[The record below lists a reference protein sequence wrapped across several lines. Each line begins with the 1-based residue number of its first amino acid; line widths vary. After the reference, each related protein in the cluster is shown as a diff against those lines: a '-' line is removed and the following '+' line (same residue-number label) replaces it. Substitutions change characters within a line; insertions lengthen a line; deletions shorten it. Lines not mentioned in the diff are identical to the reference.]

1 MPRTTTIPL
10 ILCRAADAFPRS
22 LRAVRAFFA
31 GLALLVA
38 FPAAAQ
44 AQYRCLGD
52 FSGNLDDTPDA
63 PGLRFGMYPGG
74 SAGQVG
80 PVGLPAKPEDA
91 AKREGAL
98 AVARPSGTS
107 RDFVIHLYRHFT
119 ADEAMQEQEKEADE
133 AVARYTS
140 LGYLVEYVVR
150 YMPEDEDP
158 AVHVPQYVEFLRGM
172 VRRYG
177 MNPRFVSIQVT
188 NEANFPGSEDTSD
201 GAFEGAKDALIQG
214 VQAVD
219 EEAAQLGYDQLEVGF
234 NWFYRMPDD
243 VEYPF
248 WEYLRDVGGPPFVA
262 ALDWVGVDAYP
273 GTFFPPSSNTVSK
286 REALI
291 NAFDILRDCF
301 LPIPQISDATPIHV
315 TENGYPTGPG
325 RSYET
330 QRDSLQEMIRAVHDA
345 RGTYNVTDHRWFNL
359 RDADSASP
367 NFQQQYGLLRD
378 DYTPKPAFEAYERL
392 VEELAHTGA
401 AELALK
407 LRVRPRAAELGRRT
421 RFRFAVRPRR
431 RGVVVRFAG
440 ARRQTGRRGRATVVR
455 RFARPGPRWATARL
469 AGSRRARVKVSV
481 R

>member
-1 MPRTTTIPL
+1 M
-10 ILCRAADAFPRS
+10 ILCRAADAFLRS
-22 LRAVRAFFA
+22 LRTVRAFFA

-38 FPAAAQ
+38 FPAVAQ

-52 FSGNLDDTPDA
+52 FSGSLDETPDA

-98 AVARPSGTS
+98 AVVRPEG
-107 RDFVIHLYRHFT
+107 RDFVVHLYRHFT
-119 ADEAMQEQEKEADE
+119 ADEAMHEQEKEADE

-150 YMPEDEDP
+150 YMPRDEDP
-158 AVHVPQYVEFLRGM
+158 AIHVPQYVEFLRGM

-177 MNPRFVSIQVT
+177 MNPRFLSIQVT
-188 NEANFPGSEDTSD
+188 NEANFPGSADTSD

-219 EEAAQLGYDQLEVGF
+219 EEATRLGYDQVEVGF

-273 GTFFPPSSNTVSK
+273 GTFFPPSSNAVSK
-286 REALI
+286 RNAII
-291 NAFDILRDCF
+291 NAFDVLRDCF
-301 LPIPQISDATPIHV
+301 LPIPEIPGSTPIHV
-315 TENGYPTGPG
+315 TENGYPTGPN
-325 RSYET
+325 RSYEM
-330 QRDSLQEMIRAVHDA
+330 QRDALEEMIRAVHDA

-359 RDADSASP
+359 RDADSSSP

-378 DYTPKPAFEAYERL
+378 DYTPKPAYEAYHRL
-392 VEELAHTGA
+392 VEDLARTEPA
-401 AELALK
+401 RLLS
-407 LRVRPRAAELGRRT
+407 LRVRPRAAQLGRRT
-421 RFRFAVRPRR
+421 KFRFTVRPRR

-440 ARRQTGRRGRATVVR
+440 ARRQTGRRGGARVVR
-455 RFARPGPRWATARL
+455 RFTRPGPRWATARL
-469 AGSRRARVKVSV
+469 DGWRRARVKVKV